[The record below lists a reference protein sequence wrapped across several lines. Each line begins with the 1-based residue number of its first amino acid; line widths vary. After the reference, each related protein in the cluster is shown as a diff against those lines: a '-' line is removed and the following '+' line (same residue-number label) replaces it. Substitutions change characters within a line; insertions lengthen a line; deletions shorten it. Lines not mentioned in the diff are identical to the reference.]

1 MPKKSVK
8 YLPANL
14 YRIYQIIIQD
24 INVKKTGRINY
35 GDFISN
41 GQLRPELADRMLGG
55 SSEGNFY
62 YVLLRLTKLGIL
74 IRDKEKQWGEVI
86 NKKIKVR
93 CADQLIKDEKVV
105 YLMSNPQITL
115 RELIAISNSQVKEPD
130 PSTQNKGHLEL
141 KIGQVYYHCL
151 PNSGTHTISILP

>member
-1 MPKKSVK
+1 MAKKSVK
-8 YLPANL
+8 YLPTNL
-14 YRIYQIIIQD
+14 YRIYQIIIQNP
-24 INVKKTGRINY
+24 NVKKTNRINY
-35 GDFISN
+35 GDFISK
-41 GQLRPELADRMLGG
+41 GQLRTELAGRKLRG

-93 CADQLIKDEKVV
+93 CADQLIKDKRVV
-105 YLMSNPQITL
+105 YLMTNPQITL
-115 RELIAISNSQVKEPD
+115 RELITISNLRVKEPS
-130 PSTQNKGHLEL
+130 PTTQDKNNLEL
-141 KIGQVYYHCL
+141 KIGQIYSHSL